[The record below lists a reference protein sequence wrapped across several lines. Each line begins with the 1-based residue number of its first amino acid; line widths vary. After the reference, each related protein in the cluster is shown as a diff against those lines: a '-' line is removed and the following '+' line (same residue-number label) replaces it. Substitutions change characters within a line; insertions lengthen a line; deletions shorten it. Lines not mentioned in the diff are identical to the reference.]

1 MARPATCL
9 LLMVAAIGCASS
21 QDNVARAPVA
31 LPPAAT
37 PPALAAVERPRTDKH
52 EVADQPSEMVTEDP
66 PAREIEDEVEPH
78 ATPPDVQGRPV
89 EHPLLRLSDAE
100 LQKRFEGDPTGIGSM
115 SLGRAS
121 GGGLVNGV
129 QMPEGELW
137 TLITPGASWGTEETV
152 NYLRRAIERVHQSHP
167 GGHKLQIGHL
177 SSRRGGR
184 LHPHK
189 SHQSGRDVDI
199 SYFYRSGSRELWF
212 KRANVETLDVVRSWA
227 FVRALVTET
236 DVEYIFINGSVQRL
250 LKEHALSIGEDP
262 EWLDSIFEYQSR
274 GRWPIVR
281 HAPGHDT
288 HIHVRFYSPLAQ
300 ELGRRLHKSLSGKGL
315 VAPASLYV
323 SHRARKGDLLGNLA
337 KRYGTTVEAIMRANG
352 LRNTKIRAG
361 RTYQIPKKG
370 GVVVTPSQPTL
381 IPPRRLPPTR
391 TASARKKSASPATP

>member
-1 MARPATCL
+1 
-9 LLMVAAIGCASS
+9 MVAAIGCASS
-21 QDNVARAPVA
+21 QDHVTRAPVA

-37 PPALAAVERPRTDKH
+37 PPALAVVAERPRT

-78 ATPPDVQGRPV
+78 AAPPDVQGRPV
-89 EHPLLRLSDAE
+89 EHPLLRLSDQE
-100 LQKRFEGDPTGIGSM
+100 LQKRFESDPSGIGSM

-129 QMPEGELW
+129 QMSEGELW
-137 TLITPGASWGTEETV
+137 TLITPAVAWGTEETI
-152 NYLRRAIERVHQSHP
+152 NYLKRAIEKVHQSHP

-199 SYFYRSGSRELWF
+199 SYFYRSGSQQLWF
-212 KRANVETLDVVRSWA
+212 KRANIETLDVVRSWA

-236 DVEYIFINGSVQRL
+236 DVEYIFINGSVQKL

-315 VAPASLYV
+315 VAPVSLYV

-370 GVVVTPSQPTL
+370 AAAVVSPSQPTL
-381 IPPRRLPPTR
+381 IPPRRLPPAR